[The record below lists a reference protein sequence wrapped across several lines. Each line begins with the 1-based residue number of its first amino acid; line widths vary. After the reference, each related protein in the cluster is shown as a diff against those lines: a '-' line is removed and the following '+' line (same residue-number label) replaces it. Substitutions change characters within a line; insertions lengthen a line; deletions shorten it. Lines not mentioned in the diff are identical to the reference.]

1 VRTPALAQKVTPILI
16 GNALDSDAADVV
28 ALYRRTLEEGA
39 WFITY
44 PDEFRGT
51 EQWQAKIIREWNTE
65 TNSRF
70 MVARVDGQIVGAI
83 SITGGNKERTHHVGN
98 IEVFVAQDV
107 RGRGVGRALMA
118 AAILW
123 AQSNPILR
131 KLGLHVFEDNTRAV
145 ALYQQLG
152 FVVEGR
158 LEAEFQE
165 IDGSFRN
172 DLVMA
177 LRV

>member
-1 VRTPALAQKVTPILI
+1 
-16 GNALDSDAADVV
+16 
-28 ALYRRTLEEGA
+28 
-39 WFITY
+39 
-44 PDEFRGT
+44 
-51 EQWQAKIIREWNTE
+51 
-65 TNSRF
+65 
-70 MVARVDGQIVGAI
+70 
-83 SITGGNKERTHHVGN
+83 
-98 IEVFVAQDV
+98 
-107 RGRGVGRALMA
+107 MA